1 MRIIDA
7 DDALAR
13 IKPYDPEDENWAVT
27 GGTAIRLI
35 HDVIDNA
42 PTIDAVLVTR
52 CEGCKHNDA
61 CPTQSL
67 LEDAGLAP
75 LDWKTFYCADAE
87 PK

>member
-52 CEGCKHNDA
+52 CEGCKYNDA
-61 CPTQSL
+61 CLTQSF
-67 LEDAGLAP
+67 LENAGSVP
-75 LDWKTFYCADAE
+75 LDRKTFYCADAE